1 MTATSNRKLV
11 TQNYS
16 EHEKSKKRDITR
28 KITVVL
34 QQPDSETWGSAIYPT
49 KKFKKTLKGN
59 SVNYKKTQKD
69 NSVKSGKQ
77 CRDRMRNLRRC
88 KSYKRTKQKFWSE
101 RFNEQ
106 NVTFSGEH

>member
-1 MTATSNRKLV
+1 MTATSNTKLV

-49 KKFKKTLKGN
+49 KKFKKLLKEIQWTIRKHRKIILWN
-59 SVNYKKTQKD
+59 QED
-69 NSVKSGKQ
+69 NAG
-77 CRDRMRNLRRC
+77 
-88 KSYKRTKQKFWSE
+88 TEWE
-101 RFNEQ
+101 I
-106 NVTFSGEH
+106 